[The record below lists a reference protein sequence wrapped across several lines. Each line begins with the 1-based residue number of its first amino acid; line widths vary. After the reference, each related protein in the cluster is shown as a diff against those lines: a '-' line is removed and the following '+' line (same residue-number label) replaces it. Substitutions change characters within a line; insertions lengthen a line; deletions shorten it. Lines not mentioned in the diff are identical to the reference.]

1 MHQIRPIP
9 NLNGSKA
16 DDLAEQMWKV
26 GRAIEE
32 AAEVMRLWQP
42 HGRDYQIGGDYKA
55 DHAEYMRRHRI
66 LMELVEQYQT
76 EAMLVQERGS

>member
-9 NLNGSKA
+9 NINGSKA
-16 DDLAEQMWKV
+16 DDLAEQMWSV
-26 GRAIEE
+26 GRAIEQ
-32 AAEVMRLWQP
+32 AAEVMRQWQP
-42 HGRDYQIGGDYKA
+42 HGRDYQVGGDYQA

-76 EAMLVQERGS
+76 EAMLVQERGR